1 MAESCPKFHHTETRL
16 PDECV
21 CVLVESHAS
30 VGHRHQCAHGYMWE
44 DEDIRLRAA
53 ASRKR
58 SRRNNDISIIE
69 HLVSVSFPNASA
81 AERRAFAERMVAE
94 GFERP

>member
-1 MAESCPKFHHTETRL
+1 MAESCPKFRHPETRL
-16 PDECV
+16 PDVCP
-21 CVLVESHAS
+21 CVLATNHEDS
-30 VGHRHQCAHGYMWE
+30 GRRHQCAHGYMWE
-44 DEDIRLRAA
+44 DEDMRLRAA

-58 SRRNNDISIIE
+58 ARQNNDISFIE

-81 AERRAFAERMVAE
+81 SDRRAFAERMIAR